1 LIQAT
6 VQALR
11 AQRFT
16 ALSLTV
22 TAANQRAVGLYASL
36 GFTQIKTF
44 TAGVWK
50 SPEPPSRR
58 NLFS

>member
-6 VQALR
+6 IQALQSR
-11 AQRFT
+11 RFT

-36 GFTQIKTF
+36 GFAQIKTF

-50 SPEPPSRR
+50 SVDASNRR
-58 NLFS
+58 ALFS